1 MVFGKLSGWNEQSM
15 RMVHTCP
22 ALWARDVNPKTLAP
36 AALTVHYLQGR
47 EDQLGA
53 EKHFLSKKYN

>member
-1 MVFGKLSGWNEQSM
+1 MKWTVYEDGTYVSSSLSK
-15 RMVHTCP
+15 
-22 ALWARDVNPKTLAP
+22 RDVNPKTLAP